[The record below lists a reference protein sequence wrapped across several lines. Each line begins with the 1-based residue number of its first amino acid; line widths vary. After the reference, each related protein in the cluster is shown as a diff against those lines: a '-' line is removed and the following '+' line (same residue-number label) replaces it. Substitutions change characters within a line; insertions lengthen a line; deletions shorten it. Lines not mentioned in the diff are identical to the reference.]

1 MMEGL
6 MLREYLA
13 GQAMQ
18 GLIPAVSQNELA
30 LEFLNSSLK
39 NIGKSIKEWIAET
52 SVSYADTMIA
62 ELKKPKEPLCNK
74 LRARVI
80 STGKIVLVDDAPIDG
95 IYNMWHTASDG
106 QEFHDDELE
115 FIDERLQKRDK

>member
-13 GQAMQ
+13 GQAMS
-18 GLIPAVSQNELA
+18 GLLSGLSHTNTMIEAASKFAARN
-30 LEFLNSSLK
+30 
-39 NIGKSIKEWIAET
+39 GKTIKEWIAET

-106 QEFHDDELE
+106 KEFHDDELE